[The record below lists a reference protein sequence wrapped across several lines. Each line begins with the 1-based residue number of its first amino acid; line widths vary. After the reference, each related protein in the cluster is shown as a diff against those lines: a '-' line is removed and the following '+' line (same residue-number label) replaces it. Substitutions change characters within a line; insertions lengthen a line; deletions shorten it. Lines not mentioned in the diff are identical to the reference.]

1 MLFNSTDKDIKV
13 VSASNIGYMYLNG
26 LGVPKNKIKA
36 KEFLEI
42 AANGGYEPAKDML
55 KEL

>member
-1 MLFNSTDKDIKV
+1 
-13 VSASNIGYMYLNG
+13 MYLNG